1 MISFDFRDKIVF
13 FRWTLCLMDKNGI
26 LCPSKNVTLA
36 CEHVSYLENGLVL
49 MAQMFTIFS
58 FCKYVQFRYHY
69 GFQYSGQ
76 RKLFKKMCF
85 PYTTRVLAPSIMRYA
100 VCNFD
105 ITLFYAHNCCVI
117 YPYTITRDTSCILQN
132 TEIKN
137 GVDVLLFMT
146 NGNFRAKFDEVFV
159 FPRRLHNS

>member
-49 MAQMFTIFS
+49 MAQIFTIFS

-85 PYTTRVLAPSIMRYA
+85 PYTTIILAPSIMRYA
-100 VCNFD
+100 
-105 ITLFYAHNCCVI
+105 ILFLLWMMFWFISPIKVI
-117 YPYTITRDTSCILQN
+117 NWFTGRY
-132 TEIKN
+132 
-137 GVDVLLFMT
+137 VDGLLFSPWD
-146 NGNFRAKFDEVFV
+146 RPVFTARKGTTQIHV
-159 FPRRLHNS
+159 KLIYWCIQISHLENSQV